1 MHYTRGPSGCFGR
14 GQEQAGYAR
23 GLGCGEAREAE
34 GAMLNLLGLIATGV
48 HSDRR
53 AESHLID
60 QRCILRGALVGNN
73 GSQGFRAEHGRN

>member
-1 MHYTRGPSGCFGR
+1 
-14 GQEQAGYAR
+14 
-23 GLGCGEAREAE
+23 
-34 GAMLNLLGLIATGV
+34 MLNLLGLIATGV